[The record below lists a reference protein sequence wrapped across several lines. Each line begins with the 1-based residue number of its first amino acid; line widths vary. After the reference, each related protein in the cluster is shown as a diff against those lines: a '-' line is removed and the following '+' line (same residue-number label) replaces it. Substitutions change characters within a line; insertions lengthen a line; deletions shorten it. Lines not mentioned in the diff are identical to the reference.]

1 MGSKISVQHVLFK
14 QGLCSCCEE
23 VTGQPITSSYLF
35 NMWALLVL
43 VFLFFQFF
51 IRLHVFHF
59 DQSFLINNKLTLS
72 LRQQRPPAVIC
83 TDQCVCCLAYKQGL
97 HNTRLQQLRVN
108 DDTKKTLKNLIF
120 PSGPHHD
127 TFQPT
132 DIFSRSG
139 SAPGS
144 PPHCSQRNGHSSLFL
159 MGTWSQTERCW
170 SWRSSLCRARKTM
183 RPLNPQPTRTLN

>member
-1 MGSKISVQHVLFK
+1 MKG
-14 QGLCSCCEE
+14 
-23 VTGQPITSSYLF
+23 SYLF

-108 DDTKKTLKNLIF
+108 DDTKKTLENY
-120 PSGPHHD
+120 
-127 TFQPT
+127 
-132 DIFSRSG
+132 IFS
-139 SAPGS
+139 
-144 PPHCSQRNGHSSLFL
+144 F
-159 MGTWSQTERCW
+159 
-170 SWRSSLCRARKTM
+170 RSSSWHIPANRHFLSFRVCPRVSSTLFPKERALQPVPDGNLVSDWEVLK
-183 RPLNPQPTRTLN
+183 LEVIAPQSQKDHEATEPTAHMDSDLVPAIWTKQWAPR